1 MTVPGL
7 AQRTPVRDTSI
18 QKAVLVGD
26 RAFVERYVAG
36 LRKAL
41 AIDLVALSHM
51 EDDIDVAL
59 ARSAPATE
67 EITPLSLRLRSALAQ
82 LVDVAMQET
91 DNRPKG
97 DVAAAILHG
106 CHALAESL
114 PGEAAKGLGHLR
126 RVAWAAQGIL
136 DQDVISEE
144 VLDRAALLAKKDE
157 A

>member
-1 MTVPGL
+1 MTAPGL
-7 AQRTPVRDTSI
+7 AQRTPLRDNSI

-26 RAFVERYVAG
+26 RAFIEQYVAG

-41 AIDLVALSHM
+41 AIDLVALSHV

-59 ARSAPATE
+59 APSTPAPNR
-67 EITPLSLRLRSALAQ
+67 ITPLSLRLRSALAQ

-91 DNRPKG
+91 DNQPKG
-97 DVAAAILHG
+97 DVATAILRG

-114 PGEAAKGLGHLR
+114 PGEAAKGFGHLR
-126 RVAWAAQGIL
+126 RVALAAQGIL

-144 VLDRAALLAKKDE
+144 VLDRAALLAGDE
-157 A
+157 E